1 MKVIGIKGNYKNDS
15 QEKPSVYLMADSSLL
30 KDGKPL
36 FLPEFAEEFIA
47 RPALVVRINR

>member
-47 RPALVVRINR
+47 C